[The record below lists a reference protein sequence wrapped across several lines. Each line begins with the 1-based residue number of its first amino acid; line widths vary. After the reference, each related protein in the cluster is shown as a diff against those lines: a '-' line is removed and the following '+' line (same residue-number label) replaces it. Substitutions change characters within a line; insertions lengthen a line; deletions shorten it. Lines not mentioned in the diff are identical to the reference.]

1 MRKILY
7 TTCILLACCSIR
19 SQAAAPDPAD
29 SAYTL
34 KGKIEGM
41 GDGWVWVYH
50 RQTEKKIDSAKVK
63 DGSFVITGYSPAPE
77 YCLLGIPGP
86 NNKKEWRLGFFLQ
99 SGELTLTG
107 KKDEI
112 AKATIKGSPVQ
123 DEFRQFNEGQK
134 DFDAVDEKLSAIYKT
149 ARMNNNKLTMDS
161 VEKASGELEKKRLQY
176 VKDYAA
182 SHPASY
188 VTAYS
193 IYANYSYNP
202 EVAVLDS
209 LYKALDPA
217 IQASYF
223 GKQIRVS
230 LDAAELT
237 DIGKPAPA
245 FVQNDVNG
253 KPVSLASFK
262 GQYVLVDFWAS
273 WCGPCRAENPNVV
286 KVYKTYHAKGFAILG
301 VSLDDSREKWLA
313 AIKKDQLEWT
323 HVSDLKGWQNSVA
336 DLYGVK
342 GIPMN
347 YLLDKDGKIIA
358 RGLRGEDLEKKLAE
372 LVK

>member
-1 MRKILY
+1 
-7 TTCILLACCSIR
+7 
-19 SQAAAPDPAD
+19 
-29 SAYTL
+29 
-34 KGKIEGM
+34 
-41 GDGWVWVYH
+41 
-50 RQTEKKIDSAKVK
+50 
-63 DGSFVITGYSPAPE
+63 
-77 YCLLGIPGP
+77 
-86 NNKKEWRLGFFLQ
+86 
-99 SGELTLTG
+99 
-107 KKDEI
+107 
-112 AKATIKGSPVQ
+112 
-123 DEFRQFNEGQK
+123 
-134 DFDAVDEKLSAIYKT
+134 
-149 ARMNNNKLTMDS
+149 MNNNKQTMDS
-161 VEKASGELEKKRLQY
+161 VEKVSGELDKKKLQY

-223 GKQIRVS
+223 GKQIKVT
-230 LDAAELT
+230 LDAAALT
-237 DIGKPAPA
+237 DIGKPAPV
-245 FVQNDVNG
+245 FVQNDING
-253 KPVSLASFK
+253 KPVSLTSFK

-301 VSLDDSREKWLA
+301 VSLDDSKEKWLA
-313 AIKKDQLEWT
+313 AIKKDSLDWT